1 MASAPK
7 SAAVIPFSQIP
18 TKLNAHHPDPRYMPS
33 NTLALDLPKDMALP
47 DWLAMGRSLASQ
59 RRTIDWLLGDWLAFG
74 REHFPAE
81 QIEMA
86 LGDVTNDPRSLRRV
100 EKVAKIFPAH
110 LRNEAL
116 TFDHHAKVADL
127 PVQEAL
133 PLLKR
138 ASDEKLT
145 PGELRREAYIRKM
158 ETGQLLPRE
167 DDPEDDA
174 LLACVRAWNRA
185 PLSVRQDFAEMVADS
200 DFGDIEP

>member
-1 MASAPK
+1 M
-7 SAAVIPFSQIP
+7 
-18 TKLNAHHPDPRYMPS
+18 NAIVPNAMFEPAD
-33 NTLALDLPKDMALP
+33 TLALNLPASTTLP
-47 DWLAMGRSLASQ
+47 DWLAMGRSLATQ

-86 LGDVTNDPRSLRRV
+86 LGDITDDPRALRRV
-100 EKVAKIFPAH
+100 EKVAAAFPPH
-110 LRNEAL
+110 LRSDAL

-138 ASDEKLT
+138 AEAEKLT
-145 PGELRREAYIRKM
+145 PAQLRIQAMLHKVES
-158 ETGQLLPRE
+158 GLVLPRE

-185 PLSVRQDFAEMVADS
+185 PVSVRQDFAEMVADS
-200 DFGDIEP
+200 DFADIEP